1 MIEIEQHHVDN
12 GELEVRSS
20 SDGKFVGQ
28 IAGYALKFGK
38 PSISRGKFVEYIR
51 AGAFNGVDLTEVLA
65 LFEHNYASLL
75 GRVDAGTLSL
85 NVDDVGLHF
94 VLDIPDTTLGR
105 DVYNN
110 VKLGNLKGMSFSFHL
125 AKGGDEW
132 KQGEKPI
139 RIINKIKSLEEI
151 SVVSVPAYKD
161 TSVKVTR
168 SLNAFFDEQNEQN
181 YREKVR
187 IYLGG
192 SHG

>member
-139 RIINKIKSLEEI
+139 RIINKTKSLEEI
-151 SVVSVPAYKD
+151 SVVSVPAYED
-161 TSVKVTR
+161 TSVQVTR

>member
-28 IAGYALKFGK
+28 IAGYGLKFGK

-94 VLDIPDTTLGR
+94 VLDITDTTLGR

-151 SVVSVPAYKD
+151 SVVSVPAYED
-161 TSVKVTR
+161 TSVQVTR

>member
-38 PSISRGKFVEYIR
+38 PSISRGKFVEYIH

-151 SVVSVPAYKD
+151 SVVSVPAYED
-161 TSVKVTR
+161 TSVQVTR

>member
-28 IAGYALKFGK
+28 IAGYALKFDK
-38 PSISRGKFVEYIR
+38 PSVSRGKFVEYIC

-151 SVVSVPAYKD
+151 SVVSVPAYED
-161 TSVKVTR
+161 TSVQVTR

>member
-1 MIEIEQHHVDN
+1 M
-12 GELEVRSS
+12 
-20 SDGKFVGQ
+20 
-28 IAGYALKFGK
+28 
-38 PSISRGKFVEYIR
+38 
-51 AGAFNGVDLTEVLA
+51 LA

-151 SVVSVPAYKD
+151 SVVSVPAYED
-161 TSVKVTR
+161 TSVQVTR